1 MVYAVLSCVIFSF
14 TLLMIMR
21 VLLYRGHARFV
32 VFTLVLLK
40 IQVFW
45 DVMLCHWPNDTLLYL
60 WRFQS
65 SDKNI
70 LNYVTTYKTWKI
82 TIVRQYYSQMKN
94 NLVTCVDRSVSALDI
109 LSRYVSRGMWTLL
122 PHRMGW
128 SWMILYPWLA
138 VQGVICWTQPGDVQ
152 CLQTSPQHLGLSY
165 MRSCMWH
172 WLGCDTVHWK
182 SDKKT
187 HFGENYVLV
196 VCPVE
201 VM

>member
-60 WRFQS
+60 RRFQS

-70 LNYVTTYKTWKI
+70 LNYVTTYKT
-82 TIVRQYYSQMKN
+82 
-94 NLVTCVDRSVSALDI
+94 
-109 LSRYVSRGMWTLL
+109 
-122 PHRMGW
+122 
-128 SWMILYPWLA
+128 
-138 VQGVICWTQPGDVQ
+138 
-152 CLQTSPQHLGLSY
+152 
-165 MRSCMWH
+165 
-172 WLGCDTVHWK
+172 
-182 SDKKT
+182 
-187 HFGENYVLV
+187 
-196 VCPVE
+196 
-201 VM
+201 